1 MHANRTS
8 KRLHRLV
15 CDREVWVCLLQG
27 IDSFSKEKVEEL
39 ARFGSNGSP
48 EVKAEV
54 VKAAGRKMKPSDRMY
69 RISIR
74 VSVTGWGGA
83 TDTFEVDGD
92 ALRELTT
99 RGAHLT
105 LTKVASMVGSS
116 FTIQEVHCSKS
127 ISNVSAEL
135 ILARCA
141 EHVKQQADKMD
152 YLELTS
158 LPRGCAP
165 NGARKELFF
174 TLLKLSRSWEIK
186 HLDWFPHGSYLAG
199 LSGDTNIGAGN
210 ILLLT
215 MDRGLQSVKLNDLK
229 KLWSISL
236 QANIPHF
243 FFSIPFS
250 LMYS

>member
-39 ARFGSNGSP
+39 ARFGRNRSP
-48 EVKAEV
+48 EVRAEV
-54 VKAAGRKMKPSDRMY
+54 VKAAGRKMKPSDRWY

-141 EHVKQQADKMD
+141 EHVKLQADKMD

-174 TLLKLSRSWEIK
+174 ALLKLSKSWEIK

-210 ILLLT
+210 IILLT

-229 KLWSISL
+229 KLWRISL
-236 QANIPHF
+236 QVNIPHF
-243 FFSIPFS
+243 LFSIPFS

>member
-1 MHANRTS
+1 M
-8 KRLHRLV
+8 

-54 VKAAGRKMKPSDRMY
+54 VKAAGRKMKPSDRWY

-92 ALRELTT
+92 ALTT

-116 FTIQEVHCSKS
+116 FTIQEVQQGAASR
-127 ISNVSAEL
+127 SAEL
-135 ILARCA
+135 ILSRCA

-152 YLELTS
+152 YLELSS

-199 LSGDTNIGAGN
+199 LSGDTNNGTGQYQFRMLSLDCQN
-210 ILLLT
+210 CTLKLPVQKGSQYYSRYPGVGSGH
-215 MDRGLQSVKLNDLK
+215 RGWKHHPAHHGQRAPVCQSE
-229 KLWSISL
+229 
-236 QANIPHF
+236 
-243 FFSIPFS
+243 
-250 LMYS
+250 